1 MKFIEDT
8 LENLDNYFEGRKE
21 SEFYIIVVGILFLFG
36 YLSYGMLI
44 PMSEKVLKQDLMTKR
59 TLEST
64 IRGHEKYLS
73 SITVNGDRRYKIK
86 LLQNDIQRLKNEF
99 KDTRELNEY
108 FDFQIQTLSEMLFNE
123 KNWAKFLDSIT
134 KEAKKHHVRITL
146 LSNKFIDNKKSF
158 GHVLEIGIECEGS
171 YKNLLAFINAIEESN
186 LVVDIYDINIEGGKK
201 ISSAMKV
208 SVWGIN
214 Y

>member
-44 PMSEKVLKQDLMTKR
+44 PMSEKVLKRDLMTKR